1 MKSLLLLSLLIVS
14 ISSQKIGGPCTGTP
28 KKRPINC
35 FYGHVLNEDIPEL
48 KELLEKYRDGDDHE
62 FADYLGDMED
72 KKDFREGRSQNDNQ
86 NPKILGKCGVHPKYQ
101 PFECYERNVLRRN
114 RNQLKEAYDKLHGEN
129 LEEFNKIYIEY
140 ADAKQAYFAPK

>member
-1 MKSLLLLSLLIVS
+1 MTTLLLLSLLIVS
-14 ISSQKIGGPCTGTP
+14 ISSQKIGACTGTP
-28 KKRPINC
+28 KMRPIEC
-35 FYGHVLNEDIPEL
+35 FYGQVLNDDIPEL
-48 KELLEKYRDGDDHE
+48 KELLEKYRNGDDHE
-62 FADYLGDMED
+62 FADYLGDMFD
-72 KKDFREGRSQNDNQ
+72 KKEFREGRAENENQ

>member
-1 MKSLLLLSLLIVS
+1 MKALLLLSLLIVS
-14 ISSQKIGGPCTGTP
+14 ISSQKIGACTGTP
-28 KKRPINC
+28 KMRPIEC
-35 FYGHVLNEDIPEL
+35 FYGQVLNEDIPEL
-48 KELLEKYRDGDDHE
+48 KELLEKDRNGDDHE
-62 FADYLGDMED
+62 FADYLGDMFD
-72 KKDFREGRSQNDNQ
+72 KKEFREGRAENENQ

-114 RNQLKEAYDKLHGEN
+114 RKQLKEAYDKLHGEN

>member
-1 MKSLLLLSLLIVS
+1 MKALLLLYLLIVS
-14 ISSQKIGGPCTGTP
+14 ISSQKIGACTGTP
-28 KKRPINC
+28 KMRPIEC
-35 FYGHVLNEDIPEL
+35 FYGQVLNEDIPEL
-48 KELLEKYRDGDDHE
+48 KELLEKYRNGDDHE
-62 FADYLGDMED
+62 FADYLGDMFD
-72 KKDFREGRSQNDNQ
+72 KKEFREGRAENENQ

>member
-1 MKSLLLLSLLIVS
+1 MKYYILLALLACISCQLL
-14 ISSQKIGGPCTGTP
+14 GGCTGTP
-28 KKRPINC
+28 KKRPIEC
-35 FYGHVLNEDIPEL
+35 YRGQVLNEDLAEL

-62 FADYLGDMED
+62 FADYLGDMFD
-72 KKDFREGRSQNDNQ
+72 KKEFREGRAENENQ

>member
-62 FADYLGDMED
+62 FADYLGDMFD
-72 KKDFREGRSQNDNQ
+72 KKDFREGRVNNGQNGSL
-86 NPKILGKCGVHPKYQ
+86 LGKCGMHPKYQ
-101 PFECYERNVLRRN
+101 PFECYEPHVLRRN
-114 RNQLKEAYDKLHGEN
+114 RKELKNAYDTLHAEK
-129 LEEFNKIYIEY
+129 LEEFNKIYDKLYEARI
-140 ADAKQAYFAPK
+140 AYFAPK

>member
-1 MKSLLLLSLLIVS
+1 MKALLLLSLLIVS
-14 ISSQKIGGPCTGTP
+14 ISSQKIGACTGTP
-28 KKRPINC
+28 KMRPIEC
-35 FYGHVLNEDIPEL
+35 FYGQVLNEDIPEL
-48 KELLEKYRDGDDHE
+48 KELLEKYRNGDDHE
-62 FADYLGDMED
+62 FADYLGDMFD
-72 KKDFREGRSQNDNQ
+72 KKEFREGRAENENQ

-140 ADAKQAYFAPK
+140 ADAKVAYFEPK

>member
-1 MKSLLLLSLLIVS
+1 MKALLLLSLLIVS
-14 ISSQKIGGPCTGTP
+14 ISSQKIGACTGTP
-28 KKRPINC
+28 KMRPIEC
-35 FYGHVLNEDIPEL
+35 FYGQVLNEDIPEL
-48 KELLEKYRDGDDHE
+48 KELLEKYRNGDDHE
-62 FADYLGDMED
+62 FADYLGDMFD
-72 KKDFREGRSQNDNQ
+72 KKEFREGRAENENQ

-101 PFECYERNVLRRN
+101 PFECYERNVIRRN

>member
-1 MKSLLLLSLLIVS
+1 MKALLLLSLLIVS
-14 ISSQKIGGPCTGTP
+14 ISSQKIGACTGTP
-28 KKRPINC
+28 KMRPIEC
-35 FYGHVLNEDIPEL
+35 FYGQVLNEDIPEL
-48 KELLEKYRDGDDHE
+48 KELLEKYRNGDDHE
-62 FADYLGDMED
+62 FADYLGDMFD
-72 KKDFREGRSQNDNQ
+72 KKEFREGRAENENQ

>member
-1 MKSLLLLSLLIVS
+1 MKALLLLSLLIVS
-14 ISSQKIGGPCTGTP
+14 ISSQKIGTCTGTP
-28 KKRPINC
+28 KMRPIEC
-35 FYGHVLNEDIPEL
+35 FYGQVLNEDIPEL
-48 KELLEKYRDGDDHE
+48 KELLEKYRNGDDHE
-62 FADYLGDMED
+62 FADYLGDMFD
-72 KKDFREGRSQNDNQ
+72 KKEFREGRAENENQ

>member
-1 MKSLLLLSLLIVS
+1 MKALLLLSLLIVS
-14 ISSQKIGGPCTGTP
+14 ISSQKIGACTGTP
-28 KKRPINC
+28 KMRPIEC
-35 FYGHVLNEDIPEL
+35 FYGQVLNEDIPEL
-48 KELLEKYRDGDDHE
+48 KELLEKYRNGDDHE
-62 FADYLGDMED
+62 FADYLGDMFD
-72 KKDFREGRSQNDNQ
+72 KKEFREGRAENENQ

-129 LEEFNKIYIEY
+129 LEEFNKIYIQY

>member
-1 MKSLLLLSLLIVS
+1 MKALLLLSLLIVS
-14 ISSQKIGGPCTGTP
+14 ISSQKIGACTGTP
-28 KKRPINC
+28 KMRPIEC
-35 FYGHVLNEDIPEL
+35 FYGQVLNEDIPEL

-62 FADYLGDMED
+62 FADYLGDMFD
-72 KKDFREGRSQNDNQ
+72 KKEFREGRAENENQ

-129 LEEFNKIYIEY
+129 LDEFNKIYIEY

>member
-1 MKSLLLLSLLIVS
+1 MKALLLLSLLIVS
-14 ISSQKIGGPCTGTP
+14 ISSQKIGACTGTP
-28 KKRPINC
+28 KMRPIEC
-35 FYGHVLNEDIPEL
+35 FYGQVLNEDIPEL
-48 KELLEKYRDGDDHE
+48 KELLEKYRNGDDHE
-62 FADYLGDMED
+62 FADYLGDMFD
-72 KKDFREGRSQNDNQ
+72 KKEFREGRAENENQ

-140 ADAKQAYFAPK
+140 ADAKQSYFAPK

>member
-1 MKSLLLLSLLIVS
+1 M
-14 ISSQKIGGPCTGTP
+14 
-28 KKRPINC
+28 RPIEC
-35 FYGHVLNEDIPEL
+35 FYGQVLNEDIPEL
-48 KELLEKYRDGDDHE
+48 KELLEKYRNGDDHE
-62 FADYLGDMED
+62 FADYLGDMFD
-72 KKDFREGRSQNDNQ
+72 KKEFREGRAENENQ

>member
-1 MKSLLLLSLLIVS
+1 MKTLLLLSLLIVS
-14 ISSQKIGGPCTGTP
+14 ISSKKIGACTGTP
-28 KKRPINC
+28 KMRPIEC
-35 FYGHVLNEDIPEL
+35 FYGQVLNEDIPEL
-48 KELLEKYRDGDDHE
+48 KELLEKYRNGDDHE
-62 FADYLGDMED
+62 FADYLGDMFD
-72 KKDFREGRSQNDNQ
+72 KKEFREGRAENENQ

>member
-1 MKSLLLLSLLIVS
+1 MKALLLLSLLIVS
-14 ISSQKIGGPCTGTP
+14 ISSQKIGACTGTP
-28 KKRPINC
+28 KMRPIEC
-35 FYGHVLNEDIPEL
+35 FYGQVLNEDIPEL
-48 KELLEKYRDGDDHE
+48 KELLEKYRNGDDHE
-62 FADYLGDMED
+62 FADYLGDMFD
-72 KKDFREGRSQNDNQ
+72 KKEFREGRAENDNQ

>member
-1 MKSLLLLSLLIVS
+1 MKTLLLLSLLIVS
-14 ISSQKIGGPCTGTP
+14 ISSQKIGACTGTP
-28 KKRPINC
+28 KMRPIEC
-35 FYGHVLNEDIPEL
+35 FYGQVLNEDIPEL
-48 KELLEKYRDGDDHE
+48 KELLEKYRNGDDHE
-62 FADYLGDMED
+62 FADYLGDMFD
-72 KKDFREGRSQNDNQ
+72 KKEFREGRAENENQ

>member
-1 MKSLLLLSLLIVS
+1 MKALLLLSLLIVS
-14 ISSQKIGGPCTGTP
+14 ISSQKIGACTGTP
-28 KKRPINC
+28 KMRPIEC
-35 FYGHVLNEDIPEL
+35 FYGQVPNEDIPEL
-48 KELLEKYRDGDDHE
+48 KELLEKYRNGDDHE
-62 FADYLGDMED
+62 FADYLGDMFD
-72 KKDFREGRSQNDNQ
+72 KKEFREGRAENENQ

>member
-1 MKSLLLLSLLIVS
+1 MKTLLLLSLLIIS
-14 ISSQKIGGPCTGTP
+14 ISSQKIGACTGTP
-28 KKRPINC
+28 KMRPIEC
-35 FYGHVLNEDIPEL
+35 FYGQVLNEDIPEL
-48 KELLEKYRDGDDHE
+48 KELLEKYRNGDDHE
-62 FADYLGDMED
+62 FADYLGDMFD
-72 KKDFREGRSQNDNQ
+72 KKEFREGRAENENQ

>member
-14 ISSQKIGGPCTGTP
+14 ISSQKIGACTGTP
-28 KKRPINC
+28 KMRPIEC
-35 FYGHVLNEDIPEL
+35 FYGQVLNEDIPEL
-48 KELLEKYRDGDDHE
+48 KELLEKYRNGDDHE
-62 FADYLGDMED
+62 FADYLGDMFD
-72 KKDFREGRSQNDNQ
+72 KKEFREGRAENENQ

>member
-1 MKSLLLLSLLIVS
+1 MKTLLLLSLLIVS
-14 ISSQKIGGPCTGTP
+14 ISSQKIGGCTGTP
-28 KKRPINC
+28 KMRPIEC
-35 FYGHVLNEDIPEL
+35 YYGQVLNEDIPEL
-48 KELLEKYRDGDDHE
+48 KELLEKYRNGDDHE
-62 FADYLGDMED
+62 FADYLGDMFD
-72 KKDFREGRSQNDNQ
+72 KKEFREGRAENDNQ

-129 LEEFNKIYIEY
+129 LEEFNKIYIEF

>member
-1 MKSLLLLSLLIVS
+1 MKALLLLSLLLVS
-14 ISSQKIGGPCTGTP
+14 ISSQKIGACTGTP
-28 KKRPINC
+28 KMRPIEC
-35 FYGHVLNEDIPEL
+35 FYGQVLNEDIPEL
-48 KELLEKYRDGDDHE
+48 KELLEKYRNGDDHE
-62 FADYLGDMED
+62 FADYLGDMFD
-72 KKDFREGRSQNDNQ
+72 KKEFREGRAENENQ

>member
-1 MKSLLLLSLLIVS
+1 MKALLLLSLLIVS
-14 ISSQKIGGPCTGTP
+14 ISSQKIGACTGTP
-28 KKRPINC
+28 KMRPIEC
-35 FYGHVLNEDIPEL
+35 FYGQVLNEDIPEL
-48 KELLEKYRDGDDHE
+48 KELLEKDRNGDDHE
-62 FADYLGDMED
+62 FADYLGDMFD
-72 KKDFREGRSQNDNQ
+72 KKEFREGRAENENQ

>member
-1 MKSLLLLSLLIVS
+1 MKALLLLSLLIVS
-14 ISSQKIGGPCTGTP
+14 ISSQKIGACTGTP
-28 KKRPINC
+28 KMRPIEC
-35 FYGHVLNEDIPEL
+35 FYGQVLNEDIPEL
-48 KELLEKYRDGDDHE
+48 KELLEKYRNGDDHE
-62 FADYLGDMED
+62 FADYLGDMYD
-72 KKDFREGRSQNDNQ
+72 KKEFREGRAENENQ